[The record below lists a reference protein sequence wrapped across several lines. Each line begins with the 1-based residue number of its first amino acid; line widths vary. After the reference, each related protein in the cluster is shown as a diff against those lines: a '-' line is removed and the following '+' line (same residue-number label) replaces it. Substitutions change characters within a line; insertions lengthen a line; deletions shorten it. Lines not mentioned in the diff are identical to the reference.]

1 MEIRETA
8 RLWVLMA
15 KRDLERAEH
24 SLEIGDRA
32 AAVFWSQQAVEKAL
46 KGLLMAFKGWF
57 PKTHNIRKL
66 FMELGMTLGLDD
78 ATLEASYELTQYYH
92 LARYPDLLEDL
103 PDEVISGETARRA
116 VEIAAKVVG
125 RAEKAMEQATRTG

>member
-1 MEIRETA
+1 MEIPETA

-15 KRDLERAEH
+15 KRDLERAQH
-24 SLEIGDRA
+24 SLKIGDRA

-46 KGLLMAFKGWF
+46 KGLLMAFKGRF

-66 FMELGMTLGLDD
+66 FTELGTTLGLDN
-78 ATLEASYELTQYYH
+78 ATLEASYELTLYH
-92 LARYPDLLEDL
+92 ILVLHPDLLEDL

-116 VEIAAKVVG
+116 VETAAKVVG